1 MRGIVMITAI
11 MLGLMLCD
19 VLLKL
24 AGARP
29 MRKSPLRAPSCC
41 PHCYDERDCSSVE
54 ICRAVDDTYAGRP
67 L

>member
-1 MRGIVMITAI
+1 MHSFMRGIVMITAI

-24 AGARP
+24 AG
-29 MRKSPLRAPSCC
+29 
-41 PHCYDERDCSSVE
+41 
-54 ICRAVDDTYAGRP
+54 RP